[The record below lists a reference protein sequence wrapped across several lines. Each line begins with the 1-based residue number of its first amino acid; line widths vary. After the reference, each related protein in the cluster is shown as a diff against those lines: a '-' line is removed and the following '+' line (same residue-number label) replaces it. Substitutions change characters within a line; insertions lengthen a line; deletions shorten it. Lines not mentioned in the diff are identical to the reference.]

1 MLGRLTVADHFDF
14 DGVLRDLLYLL
25 FVEPSIDLRAR
36 VFQGPEPLCC
46 FRSIA
51 VLELLDVFKTAPFAL
66 HEEGEQLLWALFI
79 EHVDLLPVEI
89 LRRTCRFEDVHFG
102 LLDVLYVHDRA

>member
-14 DGVLRDLLYLL
+14 DAMLRDLEYLL
-25 FVEPSIDLRAR
+25 FIESSIDLRAG

-46 FRSIA
+46 FLGIA
-51 VLELLDVFKTAPFAL
+51 VLELLDVFEAALLAL
-66 HEEGEQLLWALFI
+66 HEEGEQLLRALFI

-89 LRRTCRFEDVHFG
+89 LR
-102 LLDVLYVHDRA
+102 